1 MAPDPAAA
9 SGGWPDAGELGVGPH
24 PEPWPDDPR
33 LDREL
38 LQAGDRRN
46 VVDRYR
52 YWRVDAIV
60 ADLDTRRHPFHVA
73 VENWRHDLNIG
84 AVVRNANAFLAARVH
99 IVGRRRWN
107 RRGPVG
113 TDLHPPV
120 FPHPHAAHPGRR
132 AALHAALADGGGA
145 VILDRFRLTDKVA
158 VVTGAGRGIGAAT
171 AVAFAEAGADVVI
184 SSRTESQLEEV
195 AARVEQAG
203 RQAAVV
209 PADLADV
216 DAVAGLA
223 ATARESF
230 GRLDVVVNNV
240 GGTIPNAFMKTS
252 TRYLEEAFHFNVTT
266 AHALT
271 RAAVPVMLEGDGGTV
286 VNIASTMGRVSGR
299 GFVAYGTAKGALIH
313 YTRLAARDL
322 APRIRMNAIGVGSVE
337 TSALEFVLTDDATR
351 TAMEQATP

>member
-1 MAPDPAAA
+1 M
-9 SGGWPDAGELGVGPH
+9 
-24 PEPWPDDPR
+24 
-33 LDREL
+33 
-38 LQAGDRRN
+38 
-46 VVDRYR
+46 
-52 YWRVDAIV
+52 
-60 ADLDTRRHPFHVA
+60 
-73 VENWRHDLNIG
+73 
-84 AVVRNANAFLAARVH
+84 
-99 IVGRRRWN
+99 
-107 RRGPVG
+107 
-113 TDLHPPV
+113 
-120 FPHPHAAHPGRR
+120 
-132 AALHAALADGGGA
+132 
-145 VILDRFRLTDKVA
+145 ILDRFRLTDKVA

-209 PADLADV
+209 PADLSDV

-223 ATARESF
+223 ATARQSF
-230 GRLDVVVNNV
+230 GRLDVVINNV

-271 RAAVPVMLEGDGGTV
+271 RAAVPIMLEGDGGAV
-286 VNIASTMGRVSGR
+286 VNISSVMGRVSGR
-299 GFVAYGTAKGALIH
+299 GYLAYGTAKAALAH

-322 APRIRMNAIGVGSVE
+322 APRIRVNAIGVGSVE

-351 TAMEQATP
+351 TTMEQATPLQRIGDPDDIAATALFLASPASAYLTGKVVEADGGLDQPNLDLGLPDL